1 MGEHLHLP
9 QPLHSPRIRTIRVWS
24 APRRLGASLVKRQSD
39 LVPPIY
45 LVSQI
50 QWVGRAGQ
58 RVSQA
63 WLEGSREG
71 DIQEPQCDA
80 VGRTR
85 PQTVITHPT
94 PSHWKMDLAA
104 LQVAISLWAPH
115 QRDLH
120 RQGKFSERFEGPQ
133 SHLTDLCNYLGAPPT
148 DSHLPLCC
156 LPLGCFSVRSP
167 LKLPQLGVEP
177 TAFLQSPLFFSG
189 SPTSQKTQLSSSY
202 APGSLRPTV
211 LSPCSSRWG

>member
-1 MGEHLHLP
+1 MVGPRPWATPWGPRPGHFTGLLCLCLQAELQCQDASDLGLPLGTLSNPPFPPMAISSLFSLSLFIYLVGEHLHLP
-9 QPLHSPRIRTIRVWS
+9 QPLHSPRIRIVRVWS

-39 LVPPIY
+39 LGPPIY

-85 PQTVITHPT
+85 PQMSSPT
-94 PSHWKMDLAA
+94 P
-104 LQVAISLWAPH
+104 
-115 QRDLH
+115 
-120 RQGKFSERFEGPQ
+120 
-133 SHLTDLCNYLGAPPT
+133 PPAT
-148 DSHLPLCC
+148 GRWTWRPPGGYFTL
-156 LPLGCFSVRSP
+156 
-167 LKLPQLGVEP
+167 
-177 TAFLQSPLFFSG
+177 G
-189 SPTSQKTQLSSSY
+189 SP
-202 APGSLRPTV
+202 PEGSPQAGQV
-211 LSPCSSRWG
+211 